1 MDEKGI
7 EGPESPKKGPQVPK
21 SLSHEALVLEHFR
34 LKSGMMASDSLDDDT
49 AEVIKSAENQGEMDG
64 EAAFQ
69 KFRLEQP
76 EVNNYDRG
84 NATRLHD
91 VIHDNAAFE
100 KALEQFKED
109 KIASSNKAAHD
120 SRRGWW
126 SSKAALMNLQAY
138 PMTPQSVDVMGTLLK
153 IGKYRSAALYFS
165 AAKQMHIEQGHVW
178 DNRLDQAVKSALRSC
193 LRGIGPDKK
202 CPSFDLTKVCDM
214 KPVEPCSGG
223 PRFPKEA
230 IIVFAHFA
238 CREVEASVRLRKDI
252 LLTEGPVCGIVSLW
266 LPASKTDPKGN
277 GCLRRHG
284 CTCQTHPDRCPVR
297 AARKIY
303 DYGTMRG
310 ATDDDPFLSTEDVKQ
325 PPTKAAMIE
334 AFRMVAKALG
344 WKSEEVKAMT
354 GHVLRPTGAQYLA
367 RCGVEYYKVQ
377 LFCRW
382 GSDTI
387 LRYLRE
393 APLEDSEAWV
403 ADSLKKASVTEV
415 LCQTAMTM
423 NQESDEATFASK
435 NVDHL

>member
-1 MDEKGI
+1 MKRLSQDLTSADLGRSWSGLARTVKVEKAEDPPVLGPSLKQLKVTKTCVACQYEIKQEDAAMSCDKCDEGPLHKACLQQHRCPTGASVSGGEVGFGDFRLAPKLPPPPALLPDSPDANDDAKDANGSRPHLLRYASGAMDEKGI

-109 KIASSNKAAHD
+109 

-138 PMTPQSVDVMGTLLK
+138 PTTPQSVDVMGTLLK

-223 PRFPKEA
+223 PRFPKET

-238 CREVEASVRLRKDI
+238 CREVKASVRLRKDI
-252 LLTEGPVCGIVSLW
+252 LLI
-266 LPASKTDPKGN
+266 
-277 GCLRRHG
+277 RR
-284 CTCQTHPDRCPVR
+284 
-297 AARKIY
+297 
-303 DYGTMRG
+303 
-310 ATDDDPFLSTEDVKQ
+310 
-325 PPTKAAMIE
+325 AM
-334 AFRMVAKALG
+334 AV
-344 WKSEEVKAMT
+344 
-354 GHVLRPTGAQYLA
+354 
-367 RCGVEYYKVQ
+367 
-377 LFCRW
+377 
-382 GSDTI
+382 
-387 LRYLRE
+387 
-393 APLEDSEAWV
+393 
-403 ADSLKKASVTEV
+403 
-415 LCQTAMTM
+415 
-423 NQESDEATFASK
+423 
-435 NVDHL
+435 